1 MIGWLG
7 WKQSAALGRTLTFRT
22 KLFVLFTLA
31 LLITLGLV
39 AVGVTTS
46 ARRGL
51 DEVITQHSEAFVAQ
65 FEREFQK
72 TEDDVVHKIQGIAD
86 AESTV
91 RMAID
96 LSRPQ
101 ADVSLYVNDA
111 LGVAQSH
118 QLDFLDFVASDGS
131 IISSA
136 EFPSRFGNK
145 IQWVT
150 QSRNWALEGS
160 FLMRVDTQGGPV
172 LGVVAVSTVRVGDKN
187 LYVVGGVKL
196 GKDLL
201 STLVLP
207 EGMRALLYQN
217 LEPQFQPANLID
229 EAGPVIEAERFAP
242 FIEEAQQH
250 PVEQVFKISWQ
261 RDKSSAEVFHEL
273 PLLGRQKELLGV
285 LLVGSSQ
292 RQVITLERS
301 IRLLILEV
309 VALGILFG
317 FLISSWGAASVTG
330 PVRNISE
337 AALEVSEGN
346 WNARVDVRGTREISH
361 LAASF
366 NHMTDQL
373 SEQRER
379 LLQAERVAAWREVA
393 RRLAHELKN
402 SLFPLQDTIANLQRA
417 KDEHP
422 ASFDA
427 EFRESTAQLLA
438 EVQNLKDVIARF
450 SDFSRMPQ
458 PELAPVNLNDVVRN
472 AIKLFEPRFG
482 EVGRPPITPEMHLDE
497 NLPMIQADAA
507 LLHRAVENLLLNA
520 MDAMPSGGVLMVR
533 TTHEGSDVHIEIS
546 DTGTGLTSDEVERLF
561 TPYYTTKHHGTGLG
575 LAIVQS
581 IVTDLNGR
589 IWADSEAGVG
599 TSFHIRLPE
608 HQPLYS
614 LASSV
619 APVPPA
625 PLALPAAPDP
635 TAPSDA
641 SSSAAPPPAVAET
654 EKA

>member
-1 MIGWLG
+1 
-7 WKQSAALGRTLTFRT
+7 LTFRT

-72 TEDDVVHKIQGIAD
+72 TEDDVAHKIQGIAD

-111 LGVAQSH
+111 LGVTQSH

-217 LEPQFQPANLID
+217 LDPQFQPANLID

-273 PLLGRQKELLGV
+273 PLVGRQKELLGV

-301 IRLLILEV
+301 IRLLVLEV
-309 VALGILFG
+309 VALGVLFG
-317 FLISSWGAASVTG
+317 FLISSWGAANVTG

-417 KDEHP
+417 KDQHP

-438 EVQNLKDVIARF
+438 DVQNLKDVIARF
-450 SDFSRMPQ
+450 SDFSKMPQ

-482 EVGRPPITPEMHLDE
+482 EVGRPPITPELHLDE
-497 NLPMIQADAA
+497 DLPMIQADAA

-533 TTHEGSDVHIEIS
+533 TTHEGSDVHLEVS

-619 APVPPA
+619 ALAPP
-625 PLALPAAPDP
+625 PLPAALPDAP
-635 TAPSDA
+635 DATAPSDA

>member
-1 MIGWLG
+1 
-7 WKQSAALGRTLTFRT
+7 LTFRT

-160 FLMRVDTQGGPV
+160 FLMRLDTQSGPV

-187 LYVVGGVKL
+187 LYVLGGVKL

-261 RDKSSAEVFHEL
+261 RDKASAEVFHEL

-301 IRLLILEV
+301 IRLLIVEA

-373 SEQRER
+373 SEGRER

-402 SLFPLQDTIANLQRA
+402 SLFPLQDTIENLQRA
-417 KDEHP
+417 KEEHP
-422 ASFDA
+422 ASFDVQ
-427 EFRESTAQLLA
+427 FRESTAQLLA
-438 EVQNLKDVIARF
+438 EVQNLKDIIARF
-450 SDFSRMPQ
+450 SEFSRMPQ
-458 PELAPVNLNDVVRN
+458 PELAPVDLNDVVRN

-482 EVGRPPITPEMHLDE
+482 EVGRPPITPELHLDE
-497 NLPMIQADAA
+497 NLPVIQGDAA
-507 LLHRAVENLLLNA
+507 LLHRAIENLLLNA

-533 TTHEGSDVHIEIS
+533 TTPEGGDVHLEIA

-608 HQPLYS
+608 HQPLHS

-625 PLALPAAPDP
+625 PPALPAASDQPTPPDEP
-635 TAPSDA
+635 PPSA
-641 SSSAAPPPAVAET
+641 PPAVAET
-654 EKA
+654 ETEKA